1 MSERRSKLEIM
12 LKVLTA
18 IRDGENKPTRIM
30 YAANMSWNPTQQVLA
45 KLVEEGLIRVT
56 EKPGNKRAKKR
67 YELTEK
73 GSNVLRYFDGARA
86 LVNI

>member
-18 IRDGENKPTRIM
+18 IRDGEYKPTRIM

-45 KLVEEGLIRVT
+45 KLIEEGLIRVT